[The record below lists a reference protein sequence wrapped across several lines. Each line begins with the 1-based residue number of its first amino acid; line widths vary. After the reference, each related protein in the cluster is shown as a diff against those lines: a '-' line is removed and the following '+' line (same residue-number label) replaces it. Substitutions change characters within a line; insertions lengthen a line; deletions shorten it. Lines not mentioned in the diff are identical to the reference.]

1 MQSSL
6 VSVYL
11 HLKYIFEP
19 QQRTN
24 TLKTSSQL
32 KPQHITDAFKCQTTC
47 YAFQRTSTSNC
58 IYMLHS
64 TSVLKRQQTHSIFCM
79 LVSEYAV
86 GVERGVCVI
95 ALSWKH
101 MLSLLVIN
109 VQLVELDVEPRA
121 KRLSWE
127 WTIKSRAG
135 TCCSATGFLNTE
147 LKNMSEWWTATVFQ
161 LVSVCVSSTP
171 SL

>member
-1 MQSSL
+1 MKSSL

-11 HLKYIFEP
+11 QLKYIFEP
-19 QQRTN
+19 QQWT
-24 TLKTSSQL
+24 KTVKTFTQP
-32 KPQHITDAFKCQTTC
+32 KPHHITGAFKCQTTC
-47 YAFQRTSTSNC
+47 YAFQKTSTSNSAFICFIAHLFWKGSKHILFFC
-58 IYMLHS
+58 I
-64 TSVLKRQQTHSIFCM
+64 

-86 GVERGVCVI
+86 GVEGGVCVI

-109 VQLVELDVEPRA
+109 VQLAGLDVEPRA
-121 KRLSWE
+121 KWLSWE

-135 TCCSATGFLNTE
+135 TRCSTTGL
-147 LKNMSEWWTATVFQ
+147 LKNEWAVNSHCFSVDI
-161 LVSVCVSSTP
+161 LMSVCVSSTL